1 MNNTK
6 NYIKSIVLNFIK
18 TLPVKIIQIFFL
30 FFCIFISAQEEP
42 LPTAELNELLMV
54 KRNGRAKIEIGKLAV
69 FPSGMI
75 VLKKMIVENFRM
87 RKIISNAE
95 IETCQIKF
103 VVDKE
108 GSMVDVKAFG
118 SNESFN
124 REAERAI
131 LKIKDK
137 WIPGELNGEKVGSR
151 FSIPLTITYQK
162 K

>member
-1 MNNTK
+1 
-6 NYIKSIVLNFIK
+6 
-18 TLPVKIIQIFFL
+18 VKIITI
-30 FFCIFISAQEEP
+30 FCILFCIYIPAQEQSV
-42 LPTAELNELLMV
+42 PTTELNELLMV
-54 KRNGRAKIEIGKLAV
+54 EKNGRAKIESEKVAV
-69 FPSGMI
+69 FPLGMT

-95 IETCQIKF
+95 TETCQINF

-108 GSMVDVKAFG
+108 GSIVDVKASG

-131 LKIKDK
+131 LKIKEK
-137 WIPGELNGEKVGSR
+137 WIPGELNGEKVRCR
-151 FSIPLTITYQK
+151 FRIPLTISSIK

>member
-1 MNNTK
+1 
-6 NYIKSIVLNFIK
+6 
-18 TLPVKIIQIFFL
+18 
-30 FFCIFISAQEEP
+30 
-42 LPTAELNELLMV
+42 MV
-54 KRNGRAKIEIGKLAV
+54 EKNGRAKIESEKVAV
-69 FPSGMI
+69 FPSGMT

-95 IETCQIKF
+95 IETCQINF

-108 GSMVDVKAFG
+108 GSIVDVKASG

-131 LKIKDK
+131 LKIKEK
-137 WIPGELNGEKVGSR
+137 WIPGELNGEKVR
-151 FSIPLTITYQK
+151 CKFRIPLTISSIK